1 MAPLLRQRA
10 WLFSSLSEGTIIYY
24 VYACMLKSLQSCPT
38 LCNPMDCSLPGSFV
52 HGILQARILEWV
64 TMPSSRRS
72 SWPRDQTHVS
82 CISCIAGRFFTTE
95 PLGKPIIYYTWVYL
109 SESFIALPSSGG
121 NHCYPSTCHSAWC
134 FPGLRGCYS
143 EIKDELREASGMCEF
158 IHSLC
163 LWPFLDG
170 HHETEWQPADLTG
183 SCSTV

>member
-1 MAPLLRQRA
+1 
-10 WLFSSLSEGTIIYY
+10 
-24 VYACMLKSLQSCPT
+24 MLKSLQSCPT

-52 HGILQARILEWV
+52 HGILQARTLEWV

-121 NHCYPSTCHSAWC
+121 NHCYPSACQC
-134 FPGLRGCYS
+134 LMLLRSSMLLLWDKGWVKGSQWYVWIYS
-143 EIKDELREASGMCEF
+143 QPLSLALPWWISCNWVTAS
-158 IHSLC
+158 
-163 LWPFLDG
+163 WPHRLLQ
-170 HHETEWQPADLTG
+170 HCVIATKCNAKQNTTPHRA
-183 SCSTV
+183 